1 MKNLLLIFLVLFS
14 SQISA
19 LSIVTDFTARNQ
31 LESLSLWNEASANTS
46 LTSNADG
53 EISIN
58 VTSYPFGIA
67 TQLDSANSLQNGYND
82 LYSIDVILDDLSI
95 EMKSSAESITAGF
108 NLFFYDDSFEP
119 FINPLYGQ
127 TWFIYETEIST
138 SWTTYEFDF
147 DVPAGAS
154 YFRFDLMTR
163 IEGGQVNGTF
173 TTDFRN
179 LTVVPEPS
187 TYALILGAL
196 VLGFVALRRK

>member
-1 MKNLLLIFLVLFS
+1 MKYLLITFSVIFS

-31 LESLSLWNEASANTS
+31 LESLSLWNEAHSNTS

-58 VTSYPFGIA
+58 VTSNSFGVA

-108 NLFFYDDSFEP
+108 NLFFYNDSFEP
-119 FINPLYGQ
+119 FFNPLYGQ
-127 TWFIYETEIST
+127 AWFIYETEIST

-154 YFRFDLMTR
+154 YFRFDLMTQK
-163 IEGGQVNGTF
+163 EGGQVNGTF

-187 TYALILGAL
+187 TYALILGVL
-196 VLGFVALRRK
+196 VLGFVAYRRK